1 MENQNVVVIIK
12 VLIYFIFTL
21 IISKI
26 SGIVTFNLL
35 NSSVD
40 KLFEDKNKHTI
51 DDLDESEMCRFDSAY
66 DILKNFMSIIIDI
79 IGFILIANIW

>member
-1 MENQNVVVIIK
+1 MENENVVVIIK
-12 VLIYFIFTL
+12 VLVYFIFTL

-26 SGIVTFNLL
+26 SGIVMFNLL

-40 KLFEDKNKHTI
+40 KLFEDNSKHTI
-51 DDLDESEMCRFDSAY
+51 DDLDELEMCTFDSAY